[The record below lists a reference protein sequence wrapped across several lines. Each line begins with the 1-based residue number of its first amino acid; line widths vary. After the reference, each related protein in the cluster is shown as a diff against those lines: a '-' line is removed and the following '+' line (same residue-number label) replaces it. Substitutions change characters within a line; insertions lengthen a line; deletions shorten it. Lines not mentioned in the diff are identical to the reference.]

1 MENALLLLPS
11 EQQLLYSTCFV
22 AQSLSRVR
30 LPATPWIAALQAS
43 LSFTISWSLPK
54 FMSTESVMLSNR
66 LILCCPLQS
75 FPASGSFPMSWL
87 FTSVGQI
94 IGASASD
101 LPMSI
106 KGSFPLRLTG
116 LISLQSRVLSR
127 VFSSTT
133 IQKHQFLG
141 TQPSLWSNCH
151 IHTGLLEKP

>member
-1 MENALLLLPS
+1 MPDIMLNTKTSIFCCCSVPMDC
-11 EQQLLYSTCFV
+11 STPGSSICRPPLSPGVCSNFRP
-22 AQSLSRVR
+22 LSRWCH
-30 LPATPWIAALQAS
+30 P
-43 LSFTISWSLPK
+43 TISSSPAP
-54 FMSTESVMLSNR
+54 FSS
-66 LILCCPLQS
+66 CLQS